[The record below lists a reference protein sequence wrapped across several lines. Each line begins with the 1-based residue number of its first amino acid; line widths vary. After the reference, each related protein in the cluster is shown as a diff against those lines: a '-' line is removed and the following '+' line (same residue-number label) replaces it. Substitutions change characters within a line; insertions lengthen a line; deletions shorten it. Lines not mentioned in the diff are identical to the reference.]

1 MRSKLYTA
9 TKGKIVSARISDDEM
24 ENVRQLMQ
32 ATNMTA
38 SQIMHSAFLLQ
49 RERFNGAGTLSN

>member
-24 ENVRQLMQ
+24 ESVKQLMQ

-49 RERFNGAGTLSN
+49 IERFSAAEPLSS